1 MQVNRGLVFW
11 GVALVTA
18 GAVALGIQAN
28 VLDADAARDVW
39 RLWPV
44 VLIVIG
50 LVVISARTPFGL
62 VMALIG
68 GLVVGGMGGTLVAGL
83 PDGMSIG
90 CGGDL
95 DESLSADGDLSD
107 GADVE
112 LDLNCGTLQVD
123 AADGDGWSL
132 SARHATGAEP
142 QVTTA
147 GGGLRVEAEGGGM
160 PFSDHRQAWD
170 VGLPRDAELLLD
182 VSANAAS
189 SRLMLADMRLGSL
202 ALDANAGEVVIDLAG
217 ATVPELELSTNA
229 GSLSITVDEATELDG
244 RVEMNAGSLELCADS
259 NASVAITIPDGNIT
273 FSHNLDDRGLDQSGD
288 TWTLGTGTPTVTLEV
303 EGNAASFTLNPDGGC
318 S

>member
-1 MQVNRGLVFW
+1 MHVNRSLVFW

-18 GAVALGIQAN
+18 GAVALGIQAGL
-28 VLDADAARDVW
+28 VDGAAAREAW

-50 LVVISARTPFGL
+50 LAVISARTPFAL
-62 VMALIG
+62 VMAVVAA
-68 GLVVGGMGGTLVAGL
+68 LVVGGMGGTLVAGL

-95 DESLSADGDLSD
+95 DESLSADGGLSP
-107 GADVE
+107 GAAVE

-123 AADGDGWSL
+123 ATEGDGWAL

-142 QVTTA
+142 QVTTS
-147 GGGLRVEAEGGGM
+147 GGGLRIEAEGGGM

-189 SRLMLADMRLGSL
+189 SRLMLAGMRLGSL
-202 ALDANAGEVVIDLAG
+202 GLDANAGEVVIDLAG
-217 ATVPELELSTNA
+217 TTVPQLELSTNA
-229 GSLSITVDEATELDG
+229 GSLSITIDDETELAG
-244 RVEMNAGSLELCADS
+244 LVEMNAGSLELCAEPG
-259 NASVAITIPDGNIT
+259 ATVAITIPDGNIT
-273 FSHNLDDRGLDQSGD
+273 FSHNLDDRGLDRSGA
-288 TWTLGTGTPTVTLEV
+288 TWRLGSGTPTVTLEV